1 MSAARQNNA
10 DLKKRI
16 LVNVPDAK
24 ATDND
29 GTTLPWWALQG
40 VETQSWWNFYL
51 PSLMPKPS
59 TMNEKLPW
67 WALQG
72 LETQSLPPKLDAEAS
87 DNERITVLMSAPR
100 CGNAKLVELLPP
112 KSDAE
117 ARNDYEQTPWHYV
130 YSQNTIISFDKNL
143 TNYDSS
149 L

>member
-1 MSAARQNNA
+1 MSAPRFGNA
-10 DLKKRI
+10 K
-16 LVNVPDAK
+16 LVR
-24 ATDND
+24 
-29 GTTLPWWALQG
+29 L
-40 VETQSWWNFYL
+40 
-51 PSLMPKPS
+51 
-59 TMNEKLPW
+59 
-67 WALQG
+67 
-72 LETQSLPPKLDAEAS
+72 LPPKLDAEAS